1 QVVGVL
7 DWQHAAILPM
17 FLLAGIPGPLQ
28 NYGDPISEYM
38 VPPSLPSNLADMDE
52 SGRIRAEELYRRRL
66 VHYHYVKSTE
76 KYNEFHNVALTE
88 PMGVLRR
95 RLFCYASEPWE
106 GETLELKAALI
117 EATDNWRALSGTDA
131 PCPVQFDAE
140 DVQETMRLEAEQQE
154 ADEVLQDCL
163 DLVGAGTDGWVS
175 VEHYEEAMARSKR
188 LKEDALASATSDQ
201 ERAEVTAHWP
211 LDDMDETSYM

>member
-1 QVVGVL
+1 MAPSPAHIYDAFASASLIVR
-7 DWQHAAILPM
+7 
-17 FLLAGIPGPLQ
+17 
-28 NYGDPISEYM
+28 
-38 VPPSLPSNLADMDE
+38 PPN
-52 SGRIRAEELYRRRL
+52 AERPRP
-66 VHYHYVKSTE
+66 
-76 KYNEFHNVALTE
+76 ALT
-88 PMGVLRR
+88 
-95 RLFCYASEPWE
+95 ST

-117 EATDNWRALSGTDA
+117 EATDDWRALSGTDA

-163 DLVGAGTDGWVS
+163 DLVGAGTDGWVP
-175 VEHYEEAMARSKR
+175 VGHYEEAMARSKR